1 MLKKITIFALLT
13 AFLAVPNIADAKTD
27 RKKKTRQDERMPV
40 VIDVPQEERS
50 MAITN
55 HMDQLNGEWNVI
67 EIKNEEFSL
76 SRSHRP
82 FLNFDVRT
90 GRLYGNTGLN
100 TVNANYTING
110 DKITISN
117 TLTTHNEG
125 LYSEQSIERSF
136 LNALGEVNTISLFK
150 VGDVEYMELKNKRN
164 VLLKLRRQN
173 LDFMNGPWDV
183 KMINGVYVIDRQIR
197 MVNDVEMLTVHINS
211 GCNIVNGVISIDP
224 TKEFGIEYEN
234 LISQNNQCPN
244 IDTETRLLIALEE
257 TLFCR
262 KSPDNENEVEL
273 FTREIDETGK
283 MADKVLVVLHRSTY

>member
-40 VIDVPQEERS
+40 VVDAPQEERS
-50 MAITN
+50 LAITN
-55 HMDQLNGEWNVI
+55 HMDQLNGEWNVV

-76 SRSHRP
+76 SRSHR
-82 FLNFDVRT
+82 LYLYFDVRS
-90 GRLYGNTGLN
+90 GMLYGNTELN

-125 LYSEQSIERSF
+125 LYSEQSLERSF
-136 LNALGEVNTISLFK
+136 LNALGDVNTISLSQ

-197 MVNDVEMLTVHINS
+197 MVNDIEMLTVHINS